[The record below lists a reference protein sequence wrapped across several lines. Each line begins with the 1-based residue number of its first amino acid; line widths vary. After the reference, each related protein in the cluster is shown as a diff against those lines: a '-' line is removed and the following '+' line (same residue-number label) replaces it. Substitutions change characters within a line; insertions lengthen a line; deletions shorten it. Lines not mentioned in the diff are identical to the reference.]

1 MQSQRKEE
9 LKQKILFSTEAS
21 LISKYTNQ
29 NIDTDEET
37 RNCTNVFYFDSV
49 IQKINAAEIALING
63 ETKFFTCLDWINF
76 KEYINILKNKYNEA
90 LTPLSEAQEK
100 ENYFR
105 ILHHYKFL
113 TLCRKVIHKAEQKY
127 GANIKLSEIIPI
139 GKNLQICVKYN
150 YIIDKLAEIKSKKD
164 VTMQEQKWYEKLQK
178 SKEEVD
184 KEVWQ
189 AYAYLFGKKKYSE
202 WLSYLEKMLNNIKK
216 LEEIMVFEK
225 IIFATFNEWNIW
237 KENIYVLKE
246 KYNETLNML
255 ENNQIKIKIG
265 TQEQEFLYSLIENIA
280 VIENRYHGGIP
291 DEEIAEI
298 MKYLQIICKYNY
310 YVKKGYIKNEKRD
323 ENNSTIII
331 NIQKIK
337 DEKEIDYKQVL
348 QEAKELISNYEKA
361 IDFLFGKEKE
371 EKKAI

>member
-255 ENNQIKIKIG
+255 ENNQI
-265 TQEQEFLYSLIENIA
+265 
-280 VIENRYHGGIP
+280 
-291 DEEIAEI
+291 
-298 MKYLQIICKYNY
+298 
-310 YVKKGYIKNEKRD
+310 
-323 ENNSTIII
+323 
-331 NIQKIK
+331 
-337 DEKEIDYKQVL
+337 
-348 QEAKELISNYEKA
+348 
-361 IDFLFGKEKE
+361 
-371 EKKAI
+371 